1 VILANVFLRPVD
13 PSAGAT
19 TTYEISF
26 SSDADFAYAD
36 VLSLTFP
43 AETTVLATSTSSSRI
58 LATNSSTRCKS
69 LLDPSLSVTCAVI
82 STNVVYVYGL
92 FKHNDK
98 TYAVSVSNVLNPPTS
113 LTTSAMII
121 TV

>member
-1 VILANVFLRPVD
+1 MTLANVFLRPVD

-26 SSDADFAYAD
+26 SSDADFLATD

-43 AETTVLATSTSSSRI
+43 AETTVLASSRI
-58 LATNSSTRCKS
+58 LTTNSSTRCKS
-69 LLDPSLSVTCAVI
+69 LLDPSLSVTCTVI

-98 TYAVSVSNVLNPPTS
+98 SYTVSVSNILNPSTS
-113 LTTSAMII
+113 
-121 TV
+121 